1 MPSATPPTISTFRPL
16 AGGFRQAIAP
26 DGRRIVTLHRGAAA
40 TWWEGDT
47 PVTAELPPG
56 TPVDGARW
64 TADGTSLH
72 VGLGVL
78 DLDARTWRADPTLAT
93 WGRPGPRGESPVK
106 GVAWSADASHVVLL
120 LESRAPD
127 GARSTEVVVVFAADG
142 SARGRRTI
150 PGAKKIAASDQRVL
164 VAARTPAV
172 LDLDGAVVAEPA
184 PLPPSVT
191 RVREGAA
198 MFAAIGA
205 AGAVALV
212 RPADGAVL
220 ATWEIK
226 AVDAVPLPGGVAA
239 VDLEGTVRIGCLE
252 GGAIREVADAD
263 SGVKNAVIQHL
274 GGRLVVAG
282 AGADPVR
289 VATFANPCS

>member
-1 MPSATPPTISTFRPL
+1 MPSASPAPISSFSPL
-16 AGGFRQAIAP
+16 AGGFSQAIAP
-26 DGRRIVTLHRGAAA
+26 DGRRIVTLQHGAGA
-40 TWWEGDT
+40 TWWEADQ

-64 TADGTSLH
+64 SAGGTSLH
-72 VGLGVL
+72 VGLGL
-78 DLDARTWRADPTLAT
+78 LELDARTWRADSTLAT
-93 WGRPGPRGESPVK
+93 WGRSGPGGDSPVK
-106 GVAWSADASHVVLL
+106 GVAWSADASHVALL
-120 LESRAPD
+120 LESRARD
-127 GARSTEVVVVFAADG
+127 GTRSTEVVVVSAADG

-164 VAARTPAV
+164 VAARTPV
-172 LDLDGAVVAEPA
+172 LLDLDGTVVAEPA
-184 PLPPSVT
+184 PVPPSVT

-212 RPADGAVL
+212 RPADGAVV
-220 ATWEIK
+220 ATWEVK
-226 AVDAVPLPGGVAA
+226 AVDAVPVPGGVVA
-239 VDLEGTVRIGCLE
+239 VDLEGTVRLGCLE
-252 GGAIREVADAD
+252 GGAIRQVAEVD
-263 SGVKNAVIQHL
+263 SGVASAVVQHV

-282 AGADPVR
+282 AGAEPVR